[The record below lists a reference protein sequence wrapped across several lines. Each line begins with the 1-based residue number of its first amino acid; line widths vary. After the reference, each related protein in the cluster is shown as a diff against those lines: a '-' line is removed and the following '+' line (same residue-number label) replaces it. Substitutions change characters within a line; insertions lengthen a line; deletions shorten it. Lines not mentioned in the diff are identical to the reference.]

1 MKKNIKELKGELSAL
16 TIGTEKYQ
24 STLTS
29 LIANQNALRN
39 AMNGTSASLEDVAQ
53 AAVGTVNSYNG
64 LVAKMAELNREF
76 RSMDTASD
84 EGKARMREL
93 GAEINA
99 VNEQL
104 KSMDAL
110 RGNYQRNVGNYRS
123 ALNGLNIA
131 MAQVVRELPSMAI
144 SANTFFLAISN
155 NIPILVDQIANLRA
169 QNELALARGEKTV
182 SVLGAVVKSLFSWN
196 TVLTLDGEEA
206 DDLIERVGFRTVEVR
221 DTKIYLN
228 GAPIYLKGFNRHEDY
243 AVDGCA
249 VSLQHMVQDMDMM
262 QDLRG

>member
-1 MKKNIKELKGELSAL
+1 MTEETLTILRIDGDPASLTVQQLRDNIKKLKGELSDL

-29 LIANQNALRN
+29 LIANQNALRG
-39 AMNGTSASLEDVAQ
+39 AMNGTAASLDEAAD
-53 AAVGTVNSYNG
+53 AAVGNVNSYNG

-99 VNEQL
+99 VNDQL
-104 KSMDAL
+104 KAMDAL
-110 RGNYQRNVGNYRS
+110 RGNYQRNVGNYTS

-131 MAQVVRELPSMAI
+131 TAQIVRELPAATV

-155 NIPILVDQIANLRA
+155 NIPMLVDQIANLR
-169 QNELALARGEKTV
+169 RM
-182 SVLGAVVKSLFSWN
+182 SL
-196 TVLTLDGEEA
+196 
-206 DDLIERVGFRTVEVR
+206 R
-221 DTKIYLN
+221 
-228 GAPIYLKGFNRHEDY
+228 
-243 AVDGCA
+243 
-249 VSLQHMVQDMDMM
+249 
-262 QDLRG
+262 